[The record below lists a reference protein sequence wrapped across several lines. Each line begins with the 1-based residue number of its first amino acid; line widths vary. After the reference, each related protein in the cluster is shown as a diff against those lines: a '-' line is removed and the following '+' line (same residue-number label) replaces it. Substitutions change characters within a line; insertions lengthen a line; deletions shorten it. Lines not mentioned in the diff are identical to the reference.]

1 MSLEDQLAEVE
12 SAEMVDLDLADEDP
26 RPKRARQQKACD
38 VMQIVAS
45 WMWLMEISSDT
56 LLKRSTTSCVGGK
69 KDTPTGRFEDLMG
82 MQKTTLNQLHIFI

>member
-38 VMQIVAS
+38 VMQTVAS

-56 LLKRSTTSCVGGK
+56 LLKRSTTSCVGERK
-69 KDTPTGRFEDLMG
+69 IHQMEDLR
-82 MQKTTLNQLHIFI
+82 I

>member
-38 VMQIVAS
+38 VMQTVAA
-45 WMWLMEISSDT
+45 
-56 LLKRSTTSCVGGK
+56 
-69 KDTPTGRFEDLMG
+69 
-82 MQKTTLNQLHIFI
+82 